1 MNLEEAK
8 EEVNEVLDEYEQH
21 LSLKYTS
28 YMTSGNGLE
37 LMILAKLKYPGENK
51 YTDMSLSDAIKWAK
65 ERIKEYK

>member
-28 YMTSGNGLE
+28 YMTSGDVLE
-37 LMILAKLKYPGENK
+37 LMILAKL
-51 YTDMSLSDAIKWAK
+51 
-65 ERIKEYK
+65 

>member
-8 EEVNEVLDEYEQH
+8 EEVKELLDKYEQH

-28 YMTSGNGLE
+28 YMTSGSHLD

-65 ERIKEYK
+65 EKIKE